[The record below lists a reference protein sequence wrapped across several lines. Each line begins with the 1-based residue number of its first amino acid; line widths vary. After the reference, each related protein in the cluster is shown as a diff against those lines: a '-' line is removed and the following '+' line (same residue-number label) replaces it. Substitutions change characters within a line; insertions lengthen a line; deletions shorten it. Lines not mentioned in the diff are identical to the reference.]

1 MEELKNLITLP
12 GSYPHY
18 LGLFVICDKFI
29 QEVTEILDNEVTYP
43 KNRNLLTRAIYQK
56 VMYRIMNTLS
66 YESLSKTPI
75 SKTAKKY

>member
-12 GSYPHY
+12 GSYSHY

-29 QEVTEILDNEVTYP
+29 QEVTEILDNEVTHP
-43 KNRNLLTRAIYQK
+43 KKQK
-56 VMYRIMNTLS
+56 FINKSNYYRIMNTLS